1 MIRFV
6 CDYSEGAHPEILR
19 RLSETNLEQTP
30 GYGEDAYCRAASE
43 RIRALCACPEAGVHF
58 LVGGTQVNLT
68 VIASVLRPWQGV
80 VCADTGHI
88 QVHETGAIEATGH
101 KVLALAGREGKISAE
116 DIRRCME
123 AHWGDVNH
131 EHTVQPGMVYIS
143 FPTELGTLYSR
154 AELKEL
160 SEACREYGLPLYADG
175 ARLGYG
181 LASDENDVTLPDL
194 AAFCDIFTIG
204 GTKQGALFGE
214 AAVIANPALDRDF
227 RYGIKQ
233 RGGMLAKGRLL
244 GIQFLALLEK
254 DLYFTLSRH
263 ADQLAMRIRDAFAE
277 AGCDFLIA
285 SPTNQQFPILTQAQ
299 EAYLSEKFAF
309 SFWCSLPG
317 GREAVRV
324 CTSWATREED
334 VQALLDAIK
343 SMPAGS

>member
-80 VCADTGHI
+80 LCADTAHI
-88 QVHETGAIEATGH
+88 HVHETGAIEATGH
-101 KVLALAGREGKISAE
+101 KVLALAGRDGRISAE

-154 AELKEL
+154 EELKEL

-181 LASDENDVTLPDL
+181 LASGENDVTLPDL

-214 AAVIANPALDRDF
+214 AVVIANSALDQDF

-254 DLYFTLSRH
+254 DLYFALSRH

-299 EAYLSEKFAF
+299 EAYLSERFAF
-309 SFWCSLPG
+309 SFWCNLPG

-324 CTSWATREED
+324 CTSWATREAD
-334 VQALLDAIK
+334 LQALLDAIK